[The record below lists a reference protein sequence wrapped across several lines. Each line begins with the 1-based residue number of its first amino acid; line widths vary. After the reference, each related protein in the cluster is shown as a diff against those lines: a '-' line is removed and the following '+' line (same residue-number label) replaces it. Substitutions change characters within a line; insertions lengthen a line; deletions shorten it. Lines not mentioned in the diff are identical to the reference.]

1 MLLLDADQQMIE
13 GVQVFADHA
22 DPNQFWFCNM
32 QPRLVEAMP
41 GRKAFSLI
49 RYRTEER
56 TSGGFLSFECDL
68 SVDRGVIERITS
80 RLRRFCPGRPKLSP
94 IPFTEGTV
102 QCVVLDLQGSGGT
115 DATTTT
121 DTGETPAVRVVEQIL
136 GATKPSLLGDNNAVF
151 GVTLSEEG
159 AAIVE
164 AAIRD
169 GNMPIGIIYDLTFS
183 GMLRALGVKITAEL
197 ERVHTHFSTSAEG
210 QVAMLRADIDAGFE
224 KLVQDGAITIEVT
237 DADTSDGSKSDERV
251 KWALDFFKDNLLQD
265 WFKPTLTPGTLA
277 GTSASSA
284 SLESV
289 RTLGAQLRPPQPE
302 LTPPLAEGEDAPAQ
316 EARETGPNPAEG
328 TGAEESGNSSDEPD
342 AAAAQETGNPAE
354 GTGFPATPSTEAARS
369 AGNVAAGQSA
379 LRNASEGEGDV
390 VAAFAMRTI
399 RQEERKKMVLDYSRS
414 QAVTR
419 TCAPQGQLTDL
430 LGPFDLDRH
439 ITLVD
444 TDDAFLAELSVEV
457 DAPFDFTRIG
467 LSRADVA
474 LTYGDRSNPETV
486 KEDDFVFKTGGDAVE
501 TFTTFLGEDLSRT
514 FELEVQYHFS
524 PDNDWQGETFSYD
537 LPAEQTEDERLHLN
551 PHDHLKFL
559 DIEIAP
565 DELDGGAV
573 KKVEVFLDYEASSG
587 WQASHHVTVKAS
599 SEPQRWKVRQ
609 LASDV
614 EPYSYRLVYH
624 MIDGG
629 TREVGPVITTAT
641 QVPVPNPFPAMLDLL
656 FFPAYNPGD
665 YRRVLLQ
672 VQYEDAANSY
682 RRQER
687 IVVEPDAMDVP
698 FKLSVLDPT
707 IKSFTYSATFVGQD
721 GRIAR
726 TAPVTTDETM
736 VSILEP
742 EAEEV

>member
-1 MLLLDADQQMIE
+1 MLLLDTDQQMIE

-32 QPRLVEAMP
+32 QPRLVEATP

-49 RYRTEER
+49 RYRTEDR

-68 SVDRGVIERITS
+68 SVDRGVLERIKS
-80 RLRRFCPGRPKLSP
+80 SLRRFCPGRPKLSP

-115 DATTTT
+115 DAAPN
-121 DTGETPAVRVVEQIL
+121 TGTGDAPPVRVVERIL
-136 GATKPSLLGDNNAVF
+136 GSTKPSLLGDNNAVF
-151 GVTLSEEG
+151 GVTLSEDG

-164 AAIRD
+164 GAIRD

-224 KLVQDGAITIEVT
+224 KLVQDGAIKIEIT

-284 SLESV
+284 SLDSV
-289 RTLGAQLRPPQPE
+289 RTLGEQLRPPKPE
-302 LTPPLAEGEDAPAQ
+302 LTPPMAEGEAAPEQ
-316 EARETGPNPAEG
+316 EQRDTGPNPAEG
-328 TGAEESGNSSDEPD
+328 TGSDEGDSESGTPD
-342 AAAAQETGNPAE
+342 AAAAQESGNPAE

-369 AGNVAAGQSA
+369 AGNVAAGQNA

-390 VAAFAMRTI
+390 VAAFAMRAI
-399 RQEERKKMVLDYSRS
+399 RQEERKTMVLDYSRS
-414 QAVTR
+414 QAITR

-457 DAPFDFTRIG
+457 DAPFDFARIG

-474 LTYGDRSNPETV
+474 LTYGDRDNPETV
-486 KEDDFVFKTGGDAVE
+486 KEEDFVFKTGGDDVQ
-501 TFTTFLGEDLSRT
+501 TFTTFLGEDLNRS

-537 LPAEQTEDERLHLN
+537 LPAERTEDERLHLN
-551 PHDHLKFL
+551 PHNHLKFL

-573 KKVEVFLDYEASSG
+573 KKVEVFLDYEASTG
-587 WQASHHVTVKAS
+587 WKSSHHVTVKAG
-599 SEPQRWKVRQ
+599 SEPQHWKIRQ
-609 LASDV
+609 LASEV

-624 MIDGG
+624 MADGG
-629 TREVGPVITTAT
+629 TREVGPVTTTAT

-656 FFPAYNPGD
+656 FFPAYD
-665 YRRVLLQ
+665 QMAYRLVLLDIFY
-672 VQYEDAANSY
+672 VDDGNNYS
-682 RRQER
+682 RRER
-687 IVVEPDAMDVP
+687 IRVQPTDLEVP
-698 FKLSVLDPT
+698 LRLSILDPEHT
-707 IKSFTYSATFVGQD
+707 EYTYSLTFIGLN
-721 GRIAR
+721 GKISR
-726 TAPVTTDETM
+726 TDPLSTKETL

-742 EAEEV
+742 EVEEV

>member
-1 MLLLDADQQMIE
+1 MLLLDTDQQMIE

-32 QPRLVEAMP
+32 QPRLVEATP

-68 SVDRGVIERITS
+68 SVDRGVLERIKS
-80 RLRRFCPGRPKLSP
+80 SLRRFCPARPKLSP

-102 QCVVLDLQGSGGT
+102 QCVVLDLQGGGGT
-115 DATTTT
+115 DAAPTTG
-121 DTGETPAVRVVEQIL
+121 TGETPPVRAVERIL
-136 GATKPSLLGDNNAVF
+136 GSTKPSLLGDNNAVF

-224 KLVQDGAITIEVT
+224 KLVQDGAITIEIT

-284 SLESV
+284 SLDSV

-302 LTPPLAEGEDAPAQ
+302 LTPPMAEGEGAPEQ
-316 EARETGPNPAEG
+316 ESRETGPNPAEG
-328 TGAEESGNSSDEPD
+328 TGSEETSTSGDAD

-354 GTGFPATPSTEAARS
+354 GTGFPAESSTNAARS

-390 VAAFAMRTI
+390 VAAFAMRAI
-399 RQEERKKMVLDYSRS
+399 RQEERKKLVLDYSRS
-414 QAVTR
+414 QAITR

-474 LTYGDRSNPETV
+474 LTYGDRDDPETV
-486 KEDDFVFKTGGDAVE
+486 KEEDFVFKTGGDDVK
-501 TFTTFLGEDLSRT
+501 TFTTFLGENLNRT
-514 FELEVQYHFS
+514 FELQVQYHFS
-524 PDNDWQGETFSYD
+524 PDNEWQGETFSYE
-537 LPAEQTEDERLHLN
+537 LPAERTEDERLHLN
-551 PHDHLKFL
+551 PHNHLKFL

-573 KKVEVFLDYEASSG
+573 KKVEVFLDYEASGG
-587 WQASHHVTVKAS
+587 WQASHHVTVKAGS
-599 SEPQRWKVRQ
+599 APQHWKIRQ
-609 LASDV
+609 FAEEL

-624 MIDGG
+624 MVDGG
-629 TREVGPVITTAT
+629 TREVGPISTTAT

-656 FFPAYNPGD
+656 FFPAYNPSD
-665 YRRVLLQ
+665 FRRVLLQ
-672 VQYEDAANSY
+672 VQYEDAANNY

-687 IVVEPDAMDVP
+687 IVVEADALDVP
-698 FKLSVLDPT
+698 LKLSVLDPT

-726 TAPVTTDETM
+726 TEPVTTDETM

>member
-1 MLLLDADQQMIE
+1 MLLLDTDQQMIE
-13 GVQVFADHA
+13 GVQIFADHA

-68 SVDRGVIERITS
+68 SVDRGVLERIKS
-80 RLRRFCPGRPKLSP
+80 SLRRFCPDRPKLSP

-115 DATTTT
+115 SAGDNAG
-121 DTGETPAVRVVEQIL
+121 GEGIRVVEQIL
-136 GATKPSLLGDNNAVF
+136 GSTKPSLLGENNAVF

-169 GNMPIGIIYDLTFS
+169 GTMPIGIIYDLTFS

-197 ERVHTHFSTSAEG
+197 ERVHTHFSVAAEG

-224 KLVQDGAITIEVT
+224 KLVQDGAIKIEIT

-251 KWALDFFKDNLLQD
+251 NWALNFFKDNLLQD

-277 GTSASSA
+277 GTSANSA
-284 SLESV
+284 SLETV
-289 RTLGAQLRPPQPE
+289 RTLGQQLRPPQPE
-302 LTPPLAEGEDAPAQ
+302 LSPPLQEGEDAPEPEQ
-316 EARETGPNPAEG
+316 RDTGPNPAAG
-328 TGAEESGNSSDEPD
+328 TGSEETDSSRDPD
-342 AAAAQETGNPAE
+342 ANAARETGNPAE
-354 GTGFPATPSTEAARS
+354 GTGFPADSSTEAARS
-369 AGNVAAGQSA
+369 AGNVAAGQNA

-390 VAAFAMRTI
+390 VAAFAMRAI
-399 RQEERKKMVLDYSRS
+399 RQEERKTLVLDYSRS
-414 QAVTR
+414 QAITR
-419 TCAPQGQLTDL
+419 TCAPQGQLVDL

-457 DAPFDFTRIG
+457 DAPFDFARIG

-474 LTYGDRSNPETV
+474 LTYGDRDDPETV
-486 KEDDFVFKTGGDAVE
+486 KEEDFVFKTGGDEVK
-501 TFTTFLGEDLSRT
+501 TFTTFLGEDLDRT
-514 FELEVQYHFS
+514 FELQVQYHFS
-524 PDNDWQGETFSYD
+524 PDNDWRGETFSYD
-537 LPAEQTEDERLHLN
+537 LPAERTEDERLHLN
-551 PHDHLKFL
+551 PHNHLKFL
-559 DIEIAP
+559 DVVIAL
-565 DELDGGAV
+565 DELDAGAV

-587 WQASHHVTVKAS
+587 WKTSHHIVVKAA
-599 SEPQRWKVRQ
+599 SEPQHWKIRQ
-609 LASDV
+609 FTEEV
-614 EPYSYRLVYH
+614 EPFSYQLIYH
-624 MIDGG
+624 MVDGG
-629 TREVGPVITTAT
+629 TREVGPVTTTAT

-656 FFPAYNPGD
+656 FFPAYDPSQ

-672 VQYEDAANSY
+672 VQYEDAANNY

-687 IVVEPDAMDVP
+687 IVVDADALDVP
-698 FKLSVLDPT
+698 LKLSILDPT
-707 IKSFTYSATFVGQD
+707 NQSFTYSATFVGTD